1 MRKHGTVREEMGVD
15 QGKKLD
21 IKEVKEKEI
30 REENLSIIEI
40 EYDQILDFLSRVDAR
55 FPVKR

>member
-1 MRKHGTVREEMGVD
+1 MGVD